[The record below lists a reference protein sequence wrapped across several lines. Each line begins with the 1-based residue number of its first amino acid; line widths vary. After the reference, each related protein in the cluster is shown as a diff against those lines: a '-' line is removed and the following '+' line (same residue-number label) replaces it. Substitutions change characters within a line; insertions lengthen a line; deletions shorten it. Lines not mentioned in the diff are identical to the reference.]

1 MVKVSV
7 RVWFYHSTFPR
18 PGFLGRP
25 QETTAKLF
33 VD

>member
-1 MVKVSV
+1 MVKASV

-18 PGFLGRP
+18 SDFLGRP
-25 QETTAKLF
+25 QKITAKLF

>member
-18 PGFLGRP
+18 SGFLGRP
-25 QETTAKLF
+25 QEIISKLI